1 MHGYEMSV
9 RWQML
14 SHQSVILCNS
24 RLRLQIAVGSG
35 AAVMQWLVRGGGR
48 CAAWLSSV
56 RSTTG
61 EGDREAPPVGADADL
76 DFTDFD
82 HREFVSAG
90 VAAGIAVRPVRR
102 CASSSAAL
110 QLRTR

>member
-1 MHGYEMSV
+1 MP
-9 RWQML
+9 
-14 SHQSVILCNS
+14 
-24 RLRLQIAVGSG
+24 G

-61 EGDREAPPVGADADL
+61 EGDREAPPVGADADF

-90 VAAGIAVRPVRR
+90 VAAGIAVRVSLLSHAASLGIGILDRVAANHAYETTVRNGRVNR
-102 CASSSAAL
+102 CRHQYTA
-110 QLRTR
+110 